1 MIMVAGFTSLVLA
14 QDVPAEK
21 KEDKKETSSFSGVIF
36 MEYMQDLADDHAGVF
51 AVNRVYLD
59 WKKGFG
65 DIFSVRVTT
74 DALYEKP
81 SGGNPDNEGY
91 ELLIKYAYL
100 QAAPE
105 IDPVKFKIQ
114 AGVIPTPTIALMNNL
129 SGLRWIGNTYLGNSK
144 VILQDYTIDSSADL
158 GVTVSAEVMKM
169 VTISGAVVKGE
180 GYKKVQ
186 AESMVYGPSYYGLVS
201 VKPLENIYI
210 NGFFRYNEIDSA
222 TTMMYYGGG
231 LAWKDSMI
239 KTGLNFV
246 GVSYSNGTD
255 TSGYFLEAWLNVNLD
270 SLVGMPVLCIGKA
283 GYGNFEDAKQGI
295 FGFGPG
301 WQFNKYVQTVLY
313 YELTY
318 DDSAAEDHNLYVK
331 VEAKF

>member
-1 MIMVAGFTSLVLA
+1 MLIVAGFTSLVLA
-14 QDVPAEK
+14 QDVPE
-21 KEDKKETSSFSGVIF
+21 KKETSSFSGVIF

-59 WKKGFG
+59 WKRGFG

-74 DALYEKP
+74 DALFERQGGSS
-81 SGGNPDNEGY
+81 SGTIDNNGY

-105 IDPVKFKIQ
+105 IDPVKFTIQ
-114 AGVIPTPTIALMNNL
+114 AGVIPTPAIALMNSL

-144 VILQDYTIDSSADL
+144 VILQNKTIDSSADL
-158 GVTVSAEVMKM
+158 GVTVSAEVMKI

-186 AESMVYGPSYYGLVS
+186 AENMVYGPSYYGLVS
-201 VKPLENIYI
+201 VNPLEHVYI
-210 NGFFRYNEIDSA
+210 NGFYRYNETST

-231 LAWKDSMI
+231 LAWKDSII

-255 TSGYFLEAWLNVNLD
+255 TSGYFIEAWLNINFD
-270 SLVGMPVLCIGKA
+270 SLIGMPVLGIGKA
-283 GYGNFEDAKQGI
+283 GYGNYEDAKQGI